1 MDGKNTEKRSTSKR
15 FFCVCAPHYTCLI
28 EGGTLKTQHYPVKF
42 KHLPQTEVN
51 LLLEQYPMEII
62 QKRKGIWC
70 ETTETLEMTD
80 IPGNHANWPNRRVVG
95 QTGIHSFK
103 EMKSYGFK

>member
-42 KHLPQTEVN
+42 KHLPPTEVN
-51 LLLEQYPMEII
+51 LLLEQSPKEII

-80 IPGNHANWPNRRVVG
+80 IPGTRQLAQQKSRG

-103 EMKSYGFK
+103 EIKSYGFK